1 MSYESILNFKK
12 LILRMYQ
19 KFSSEEKSWTIYP
32 TWGVNSHYYRGQY
45 QLAYFKGTNRRLKVS
60 DSKIITKLGLKFITP
75 FAKENYD

>member
-32 TWGVNSHYYRGQY
+32 TWGVNSHYYRGPY
-45 QLAYFKGTNRRLKVS
+45 RLAYFKGTSRRLKVS
-60 DSKIITKLGLKFITP
+60 DSKVITKLGLKFITP
-75 FAKENYD
+75 FAKEDYD